1 MIYAKIKVTPEKAE
15 EIRDFYKAE
24 EIKDEKRPYDYFQVR
39 RQGID
44 IHAYKNRKEVY
55 AIVFSGPKEAKEEA
69 ELFSKDVTV
78 TESESTEKNEEG
90 FEDLSR
96 QIGTDEVGVGDFFGP
111 LIVVAS
117 YVEEKDLPRLKEL
130 GIGDSKEYDDA
141 AILAVAPKLIAF
153 LPYALVSLKPAVLNA
168 HPEINLNA
176 YKAMMYDKAYQLL
189 LAKLAGKPAAI
200 YQDQFA
206 PKELYYHYLEGRSN
220 VVKGV
225 RFDVKGENKHPAVAA
240 ASMIAR
246 YAFLKKME
254 AMGQEYGVHFPLGAS
269 KEVERFA
276 ASFYKKKGLAALK
289 ETSKERF
296 STFGRIVGK

>member
-1 MIYAKIKVTPEKAE
+1 MNEQEIFVIPLRPAE
-15 EIRDFYKAE
+15 E
-24 EIKDEKRPYDYFQVR
+24 
-39 RQGID
+39 
-44 IHAYKNRKEVY
+44 KEVRAHY
-55 AIVFSGPKEAKEEA
+55 GKGLVEGATFASYRGDGFVLSIYSKVHGDGTKKMVIQGPSAAREARKWGAKPEEKHR
-69 ELFSKDVTV
+69 F
-78 TESESTEKNEEG
+78 
-90 FEDLSR
+90 LSPNLYP
-96 QIGTDEVGVGDFFGP
+96 QIGSDEVGTGDFFGP
-111 LIVVAS
+111 VVVVAS
-117 YVEEKDLPRLKEL
+117 YVEEKDLPRLKQL

-176 YKAMMYDKAYQLL
+176 YKAMMHDKAYQLL
-189 LAKLAGKPAAI
+189 LAKLGTKPAAI

-225 RFDVKGENKHPAVAA
+225 RFDVKGENKHPAVAS

>member
-1 MIYAKIKVTPEKAE
+1 MNEQEIFVIPLRPAE
-15 EIRDFYKAE
+15 E
-24 EIKDEKRPYDYFQVR
+24 
-39 RQGID
+39 
-44 IHAYKNRKEVY
+44 KEVRAHY
-55 AIVFSGPKEAKEEA
+55 GKGLVEGATFASCRGDGFVLSIYRKVHGDGTKKMVIQGPSAAREARKWGAKPEEKHR
-69 ELFSKDVTV
+69 F
-78 TESESTEKNEEG
+78 
-90 FEDLSR
+90 LSPNLYP
-96 QIGTDEVGVGDFFGP
+96 QIGSDEVGTGDFFGP
-111 LIVVAS
+111 VVVVAS
-117 YVEEKDLPRLKEL
+117 YVEERDLPRLKEL

-141 AILAVAPKLIAF
+141 DILEVAPKLIAF

-176 YKAMMYDKAYQLL
+176 YKAMMHDKAYQLL
-189 LAKLAGKPAAI
+189 LAKLAIKPAAI

-225 RFDVKGENKHPAVAA
+225 RFDVKGENKHPSVAA

-254 AMGQEYGVHFPLGAS
+254 AMGQEYGVTFPLGAS

>member
-1 MIYAKIKVTPEKAE
+1 MNEQEIFVIPLRPAE
-15 EIRDFYKAE
+15 E
-24 EIKDEKRPYDYFQVR
+24 
-39 RQGID
+39 
-44 IHAYKNRKEVY
+44 KEVRAHY
-55 AIVFSGPKEAKEEA
+55 GKGLVEGATFTSYRGDGFVLSIYRKVHGDGTKKMVIQGPSAAREARKWGAKPEEKHR
-69 ELFSKDVTV
+69 F
-78 TESESTEKNEEG
+78 
-90 FEDLSR
+90 LSPNLYP
-96 QIGTDEVGVGDFFGP
+96 QIGSDEVGTGDFFGP
-111 LIVVAS
+111 VVVVAS

-141 AILAVAPKLIAF
+141 AILEVAPQLIAF
-153 LPYALVSLKPAVLNA
+153 LPYALVSLKPTVLNA

-176 YKAMMYDKAYQLL
+176 YKAMMHDKAYQLL

-206 PKELYYHYLEGRSN
+206 PKELYYHYLEGRKN

-225 RFDVKGENKHPAVAA
+225 RFDVKGENKHPSVAA

>member
-1 MIYAKIKVTPEKAE
+1 MNEQEIFVIPLRPAE
-15 EIRDFYKAE
+15 E
-24 EIKDEKRPYDYFQVR
+24 
-39 RQGID
+39 
-44 IHAYKNRKEVY
+44 KEVRAHY
-55 AIVFSGPKEAKEEA
+55 GKGLVEGATFASCRGDGFVLSIYRKVHGDGTKKMVIQGPSAAREARKWGAKHEEKHR
-69 ELFSKDVTV
+69 F
-78 TESESTEKNEEG
+78 
-90 FEDLSR
+90 LSPNLYP
-96 QIGTDEVGVGDFFGP
+96 QIGSDEVGTGDFFGP
-111 LIVVAS
+111 VVVVAS

-141 AILAVAPKLIAF
+141 AILEVAPKLIAF

-176 YKAMMYDKAYQLL
+176 YKAMMHDKAYQLL

-225 RFDVKGENKHPAVAA
+225 RFDVKGENKHPSVAA

-254 AMGQEYGVHFPLGAS
+254 AMGQEYGVTFPLGAS

-276 ASFYKKKGLAALK
+276 ASFYEKKGLAALK

>member
-1 MIYAKIKVTPEKAE
+1 MNEQEIFVIPLRPAE
-15 EIRDFYKAE
+15 E
-24 EIKDEKRPYDYFQVR
+24 
-39 RQGID
+39 
-44 IHAYKNRKEVY
+44 KEVRAHY
-55 AIVFSGPKEAKEEA
+55 GKGLVEGATFASYRGDGFVISLYRKVHGDGTKKMVIQGPSAAREARKWGAKPEEKHRFLA
-69 ELFSKDVTV
+69 PNLYP
-78 TESESTEKNEEG
+78 
-90 FEDLSR
+90 
-96 QIGTDEVGVGDFFGP
+96 QIGSDEVGTGDFFGP
-111 LIVVAS
+111 VVVVAS

-141 AILAVAPKLIAF
+141 AILEVAPKLIAF

-176 YKAMMYDKAYQLL
+176 YKAMMHDKAYQLL
-189 LAKLAGKPAAI
+189 LAKLAIKPAAI

-206 PKELYYHYLEGRSN
+206 PKDLYYHYLEGRKN

-225 RFDVKGENKHPAVAA
+225 RFDVKGENKHPSVAA

>member
-1 MIYAKIKVTPEKAE
+1 MNEQEIFVIPLRPAE
-15 EIRDFYKAE
+15 E
-24 EIKDEKRPYDYFQVR
+24 
-39 RQGID
+39 
-44 IHAYKNRKEVY
+44 KEVRAHY
-55 AIVFSGPKEAKEEA
+55 EKGLVEGATFASCRGDGFVLSIYRKVHGDGTKKMVIQGPSAAREARKWGAKPEEKHR
-69 ELFSKDVTV
+69 F
-78 TESESTEKNEEG
+78 
-90 FEDLSR
+90 LSPNLYP
-96 QIGTDEVGVGDFFGP
+96 QIGSDEVGTGDFFGP
-111 LIVVAS
+111 VVVVAS

-141 AILAVAPKLIAF
+141 AILEVAPKLIAF

-176 YKAMMYDKAYQLL
+176 YKAMMHDKAYQLL
-189 LAKLAGKPAAI
+189 LAKLAIKPAAI

-225 RFDVKGENKHPAVAA
+225 RFDVKGENKHPSVAA

>member
-1 MIYAKIKVTPEKAE
+1 MNEQEIFVIPLRPAE
-15 EIRDFYKAE
+15 E
-24 EIKDEKRPYDYFQVR
+24 
-39 RQGID
+39 
-44 IHAYKNRKEVY
+44 KEVRAHY
-55 AIVFSGPKEAKEEA
+55 GKGLVEGATFASCRGDGFVLSIYRKVHGDGTKKMVIQGPSAAREARKWGAKPEEKHRF
-69 ELFSKDVTV
+69 L
-78 TESESTEKNEEG
+78 STN
-90 FEDLSR
+90 LYP
-96 QIGTDEVGVGDFFGP
+96 QIGSDEVGTGDFFGP
-111 LIVVAS
+111 VVVVAS

-176 YKAMMYDKAYQLL
+176 YKAMMHDKAYQLL

-225 RFDVKGENKHPAVAA
+225 RFDVKGENKHPSVAA

-246 YAFLKKME
+246 YAFLKKMD
-254 AMGQEYGVHFPLGAS
+254 AMGQEYGVTFPLGAS

-276 ASFYKKKGLAALK
+276 ASFYEKKGLAALK

>member
-1 MIYAKIKVTPEKAE
+1 MNEQEIFVIPLRPAE
-15 EIRDFYKAE
+15 EKEVRAHYGKGLVEGVTFASYRGDGFVLSIYRKVHGDGTKKMVIQGPSAARE
-24 EIKDEKRPYDYFQVR
+24 ARKWGAKPEEKRRF
-39 RQGID
+39 
-44 IHAYKNRKEVY
+44 
-55 AIVFSGPKEAKEEA
+55 
-69 ELFSKDVTV
+69 
-78 TESESTEKNEEG
+78 
-90 FEDLSR
+90 LSPNLYP
-96 QIGTDEVGVGDFFGP
+96 QIGSDEVGTGDFFGP
-111 LIVVAS
+111 VVVVAS
-117 YVEEKDLPRLKEL
+117 CVEEKDLPRLKEL

-141 AILAVAPKLIAF
+141 AILEVAPKLTAF

-176 YKAMMYDKAYQLL
+176 YKAMMHDKAYQLL
-189 LAKLAGKPAAI
+189 LAKLAIKPAAI

>member
-1 MIYAKIKVTPEKAE
+1 MNEQEIFVIPLRPEE
-15 EIRDFYKAE
+15 E
-24 EIKDEKRPYDYFQVR
+24 
-39 RQGID
+39 
-44 IHAYKNRKEVY
+44 KEVRAHY
-55 AIVFSGPKEAKEEA
+55 GKGLVEGATFASYRGDGFVLSIYRKVHGDGTKKMVIQGPSAAREARKWGAKPEEKHR
-69 ELFSKDVTV
+69 F
-78 TESESTEKNEEG
+78 
-90 FEDLSR
+90 LSPNLYP
-96 QIGTDEVGVGDFFGP
+96 QIGSDEVGTGDFFGP
-111 LIVVAS
+111 VVVVAS

-141 AILAVAPKLIAF
+141 AILEVAPKLIAF
-153 LPYALVSLKPAVLNA
+153 LPYAIVSLKPAVLNA

-176 YKAMMYDKAYQLL
+176 YKAMMHDKAYQLL

-254 AMGQEYGVHFPLGAS
+254 AMGQEYGVHFTLGAS

>member
-1 MIYAKIKVTPEKAE
+1 MNEQEICVIPLRPAE
-15 EIRDFYKAE
+15 E
-24 EIKDEKRPYDYFQVR
+24 
-39 RQGID
+39 
-44 IHAYKNRKEVY
+44 KEVRAHY
-55 AIVFSGPKEAKEEA
+55 GKGLVEVATFASYRGDGFVLSIYRKVHGDGTKKMVIQGPSAAREARKWGTKPEEKHR
-69 ELFSKDVTV
+69 F
-78 TESESTEKNEEG
+78 
-90 FEDLSR
+90 LSPNLYP
-96 QIGTDEVGVGDFFGP
+96 QIGSDEVGTGDFFGP
-111 LIVVAS
+111 VVVVAS

-153 LPYALVSLKPAVLNA
+153 LPYALVSLKPAILNA

-176 YKAMMYDKAYQLL
+176 YKAMMHDKAYQLL
-189 LAKLAGKPAAI
+189 LAKLAIKPAAI

>member
-1 MIYAKIKVTPEKAE
+1 MNEQEIFVIPLRPAE
-15 EIRDFYKAE
+15 E
-24 EIKDEKRPYDYFQVR
+24 
-39 RQGID
+39 
-44 IHAYKNRKEVY
+44 KEVRVHY
-55 AIVFSGPKEAKEEA
+55 GKGLVEGATFASYRGDGFVISLYRKVHGDGTKKMVIQGPAAAREARKWGAKPEEKHR
-69 ELFSKDVTV
+69 F
-78 TESESTEKNEEG
+78 
-90 FEDLSR
+90 LSPNLYP
-96 QIGTDEVGVGDFFGP
+96 QIGSDEVGTGDFFGP
-111 LIVVAS
+111 VVVVAS

-130 GIGDSKEYDDA
+130 GIGDSKEYDDP
-141 AILAVAPKLIAF
+141 AILEVAPKLIAF

-176 YKAMMYDKAYQLL
+176 YKAMMHDKAYQLL

-225 RFDVKGENKHPAVAA
+225 RFDVKGENKHPSVAA

>member
-1 MIYAKIKVTPEKAE
+1 MNEQEIFVIPLRPAKE
-15 EIRDFYKAE
+15 
-24 EIKDEKRPYDYFQVR
+24 
-39 RQGID
+39 
-44 IHAYKNRKEVY
+44 KEVRAHY
-55 AIVFSGPKEAKEEA
+55 GKGLVEGATFASCRGDGFVLSIYRKVHGDGTKKMVIQGPSAAREARKWGAKPEEKHR
-69 ELFSKDVTV
+69 F
-78 TESESTEKNEEG
+78 
-90 FEDLSR
+90 LSPNLYP
-96 QIGTDEVGVGDFFGP
+96 QIGSDEVGTGDFFGP
-111 LIVVAS
+111 VVVVAS
-117 YVEEKDLPRLKEL
+117 CVEEKDLPRLKEL

-141 AILAVAPKLIAF
+141 AILEVAPKLVAF

-176 YKAMMYDKAYQLL
+176 YKAMMHDKAYQLL
-189 LAKLAGKPAAI
+189 LAKLAIKPAAI

-225 RFDVKGENKHPAVAA
+225 RFDVKGENKHPSVAA

-254 AMGQEYGVHFPLGAS
+254 AMGQEYGVTFPLGAS